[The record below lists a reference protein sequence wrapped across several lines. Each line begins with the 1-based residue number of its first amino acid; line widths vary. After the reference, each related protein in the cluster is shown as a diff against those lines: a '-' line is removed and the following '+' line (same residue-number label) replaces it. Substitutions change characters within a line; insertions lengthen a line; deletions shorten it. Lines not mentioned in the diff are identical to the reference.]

1 MKIIVSKEDREYI
14 EESIKSGEVLK
25 EDLRRWFK
33 EKWVDVS
40 KKAIIH
46 FNKVYDNV
54 KLPISIT
61 LFPYTTLF
69 R

>member
-1 MKIIVSKEDREYI
+1 MRLIKSNNMKIIVSKEDRKYI

-33 EKWVDVS
+33 E
-40 KKAIIH
+40 
-46 FNKVYDNV
+46 NGLMLV
-54 KLPISIT
+54 K
-61 LFPYTTLF
+61 